1 MGLPKKNSAMKVLY
15 LAHSESLQG
24 AGIALINIVRG
35 MVAQGVEC
43 IVVVPFH
50 GEMENRLMEI
60 GAKCY
65 ISRCYNAIYPRLK
78 KWSDYVLW
86 PYRLMRT
93 IVFNAIAENFVSRLV
108 DIERPDVIHTN
119 SGVIRFGAN
128 VARKKNIPHVWH
140 IREFQDR
147 DFFGMALGGEK
158 KINELYHSN
167 HNHCVAITQK
177 VFEHFSLTTP
187 KDTVIYDGVFSESI
201 SIPVAQ
207 KHKYFL
213 FVGALLEGKGILD
226 LVESFNTISNR
237 IPEYELWIAGKD
249 YVNILGVID
258 KCVNPE
264 RIKYLGFRNDIYELM
279 RSATAVVVPSYYE
292 GFGFITVEAML
303 NNTLVIGRD
312 TAGTKEQ
319 FDNGLAYTGKEIG
332 IRFTSSNELQKA
344 MCSVATDTTKY
355 NEMISSAK
363 KTVLA
368 KYSLERNVED
378 LLGLYK
384 CVSHAE

>member
-1 MGLPKKNSAMKVLY
+1 MKILY

-50 GEMENRLMEI
+50 GELEKRLMEV

-78 KWSDYVLW
+78 RTSDYLVW

-93 IVFNAIAENFVSRLV
+93 FLYNALAERYVMRLV
-108 DIERPDVIHTN
+108 DIESPDMIHTN

-128 VARKKNIPHVWH
+128 VARKKHIPHVWH

-147 DFFGMALGGEK
+147 DFFGVPLGGEK
-158 KINELYHSN
+158 KVRDLYHSK
-167 HNHCVAITQK
+167 HNHCVAITQN
-177 VFEHFSLTTP
+177 VFEYFSLTTP
-187 KDTVIYDGVFSESI
+187 KDTVIYDGVFSGSI
-201 SIPVAQ
+201 SIPVA
-207 KHKYFL
+207 KKKKYFL

-226 LVESFNTISNR
+226 LVEAFSNISNK
-237 IPEYELWIAGKD
+237 IPDYELWIAGKD
-249 YVNILGVID
+249 FVSIQGVID
-258 KCVNPE
+258 KSVSPE
-264 RIKYLGFRNDIYELM
+264 RIKYLGFRNDIYDLM
-279 RSATAVVVPSYYE
+279 RVATAVVVPSYYE

-303 NNTLVIGRD
+303 NKTLVIGRD

-332 IRFTSSNELQKA
+332 IRFSSNKELQDA
-344 MCSVATDTTKY
+344 MCSVATEIIKY
-355 NEMISSAK
+355 NEMIKAAH

-384 CVSHAE
+384 SVLHAD